1 MTADVSSRVELL
13 LAKPYPTAKDVDA
26 HCSKARVNGCRSV
39 VVSSSLVE
47 LAYDFVADEG
57 VKVCCLVGYPFG
69 QTDSDVK
76 RYEVETAVD
85 YGAHEIE
92 LVPSI
97 ARLVEGHYNQVLREI
112 RDAVA
117 AADERHVRV
126 SIDHSLWSE
135 EQLREIVSMV
145 LDSGAQ
151 YISTSVAPPLGRE
164 LSADDVRKLRELTGP
179 SFGIKV
185 GGRKDLE
192 TATQFIEAGADRIGL
207 LA

>member
-13 LAKPYPTAKDVDA
+13 LAKPYPTAQDVEA

-39 VVSSSLVE
+39 VVSSSFVE

-69 QTDSDVK
+69 QSDPDVK

-97 ARLVEGHYNQVLREI
+97 SRLVEGNYKQVLREI
-112 RDAVA
+112 RDVVA
-117 AADERHVRV
+117 AADERQVRV
-126 SIDHSLWSE
+126 SIEQSLWSE
-135 EQLREIVSMV
+135 EQLREIVRMV

-151 YISTSVAPPLGRE
+151 YLSTSVAPPLGRE
-164 LSADDVRKLRELTGP
+164 LSVEDMRKLRELTGP
-179 SFGIKV
+179 GFGIKV
-185 GGRKDLE
+185 GGRKGLE
-192 TATQFIEAGADRIGL
+192 TAVQFIEAGADRIGL

>member
-13 LAKPYPTAKDVDA
+13 LAKPYPTAKDVEA

-69 QTDSDVK
+69 QSDSDVK
-76 RYEVETAVD
+76 RYEVETAID

-97 ARLVEGHYNQVLREI
+97 SRLVEGNYKHVLREI
-112 RDAVA
+112 RDVVA
-117 AADERHVRV
+117 AADERQVRV
-126 SIDHSLWSE
+126 SIEHSLWSE
-135 EQLREIVSMV
+135 EQLREIIGMM
-145 LDSGAQ
+145 LESGAQ

-164 LSADDVRKLRELTGP
+164 LSDEDVRKLRELTGAG
-179 SFGIKV
+179 FGIKV
-185 GGRKDLE
+185 GGRKELE
-192 TATQFIEAGADRIGL
+192 TVAQYIEAGADRVGL

>member
-13 LAKPYPTAKDVDA
+13 LAKPYPTAKDVEA
-26 HCSKARVNGCRSV
+26 HCSKARVNGYRSV

-57 VKVCCLVGYPFG
+57 VKICCLVGYPFG
-69 QTDSDVK
+69 QSDPDVK
-76 RYEVETAVD
+76 RYEVEAAVD

-97 ARLVEGHYNQVLREI
+97 AGLVEGNYKQVLREI
-112 RDAVA
+112 RDVVA
-117 AADERHVRV
+117 AADERQVRV
-126 SIDHSLWSE
+126 SIEYLLWTE
-135 EQLREIVSMV
+135 QQLREIVSMV

-164 LSADDVRKLRELTGP
+164 LCVDDVRQLRELTGP
-179 SFGIKV
+179 GFGIKV
-185 GGRKDLE
+185 GGRKE
-192 TATQFIEAGADRIGL
+192 IEMSAQHIDAGADRIGL

>member
-1 MTADVSSRVELL
+1 MTADVSNRVELL
-13 LAKPYPTAKDVDA
+13 LAKPYPTAKDVEA
-26 HCSKARVNGCRSV
+26 HCSKARVNGYRSV

-57 VKVCCLVGYPFG
+57 VKICCLIGYPFG
-69 QTDSDVK
+69 QSDPDVK
-76 RYEVETAVD
+76 RYEVEAAVD

-97 ARLVEGHYNQVLREI
+97 ARLVEGNYHQVLREI
-112 RDAVA
+112 RDVVA
-117 AADERHVRV
+117 AADERQVRV
-126 SIDHSLWSE
+126 SIEHSLWST
-135 EQLREIVSMV
+135 EQLRVIVSMV

-164 LSADDVRKLRELTGP
+164 LSVADIHELRELTGP
-179 SFGIKV
+179 GFGIKV
-185 GGRKDLE
+185 GGRKEIE
-192 TATQFIEAGADRIGL
+192 TTAQYLEAGADRIGL